1 MPIDVMLIKKIM
13 LEKDITLDDLA
24 KNANLSKSRISKIL
38 NSNAN
43 LRNTTIK
50 KLAGALNV
58 KPVDILKEV

>member
-50 KLAGALNV
+50 KLAGALKVN
-58 KPVDILKEV
+58 PVDILKEV